1 VNPARAEF
9 VEALRK
15 AQDERYRISGINRAE
30 SIVQRFTLS
39 GTSKSVFSALAVLPI
54 LAIPPGIA
62 AVCALPEPKIPLFY
76 WYQQA

>member
-1 VNPARAEF
+1 
-9 VEALRK
+9 
-15 AQDERYRISGINRAE
+15 
-30 SIVQRFTLS
+30 VQRFTLS

-76 WYQQA
+76 LYQQA